1 MKCKFLGTDR
11 YHKSNFFFF
20 GWGFLIFEFV
30 GIFNFLL
37 RIVVLLPRNDIDICK
52 VD

>member
-1 MKCKFLGTDR
+1 MNFLVQIDIIR
-11 YHKSNFFFF
+11 VKFFFF